1 MNDDETPG
9 GLNGPLPGPDFK
21 IGHIEVE
28 DGDDAGTEAGSVPPV
43 EVAKD

>member
-28 DGDDAGTEAGSVPPV
+28 DDAETEAGSVPPV